1 MQKENPW
8 GVEREREKKEERW
21 KTREGTGGIQFLHGP
36 IPSLVLFWPYWA
48 LEERTDKK
56 GEGEEKG
63 RKG

>member
-1 MQKENPW
+1 MQKENPR
-8 GVEREREKKEERW
+8 GVERESEKKEERW

-36 IPSLVLFWPYWA
+36 VLSLVLFWPYWA
-48 LEERTDKK
+48 LEERPDKK